1 MRSEDRLSVIGIVI
15 GLSWGA
21 ASAALPLAFPAAPV
35 WGWQVLF
42 WLGVTVLAASAIF
55 LTYELIIRPR
65 DPAGRKM
72 DPLLWLST
80 TALLIGIVALGA
92 YIARGPT
99 TVRSVDAKSTP
110 SSQVVAKPAGP
121 NRTQL
126 SSSEKERL
134 SNILYDVA
142 ALLQRSED
150 LVNQSAQFADARG
163 RMTPAEQRLHLEK
176 TLLDGSRILY
186 EDLFH
191 KYVPTH
197 QYYNFDIYQIIQNDG
212 PLNAF
217 RMSVNDYMVTIDQL
231 VELDPSKAVL
241 VLNGVPYKQLAIAT
255 MNLRTWSNESL
266 QRLQA
271 MRRQIQ

>member
-21 ASAALPLAFPAAPV
+21 ASAALPLAFPTAPV
-35 WGWQVLF
+35 WSWQMLF
-42 WLGVTVLAASAIF
+42 WLGATVLAASAIF
-55 LTYELIIRPR
+55 LTYELIIRAR

-80 TALLIGIVALGA
+80 TALFIGIVALGA
-92 YIARGPT
+92 YIAKGQAILS
-99 TVRSVDAKSTP
+99 TVDHKSA
-110 SSQVVAKPAGP
+110 SSPQAVVKPAGP
-121 NRTQL
+121 DRTQL
-126 SSSEKERL
+126 SPSEKERL
-134 SNILYDVA
+134 GNILYDVA

-150 LVNQSAQFADARG
+150 LVNQSAQFSDSRG
-163 RMTPAEQRLHLEK
+163 RMTPAEQRVHLEK

-212 PLNAF
+212 PLNTF
-217 RMSVNDYMVTIDQL
+217 RVSVNDYMVTIDQL
-231 VELDPSKAVL
+231 VEFDPRKAML
-241 VLNGVPYKQLAIAT
+241 VLNGAPYK
-255 MNLRTWSNESL
+255 
-266 QRLQA
+266 
-271 MRRQIQ
+271 